1 MNITNDVSDRK
12 VLYIQKT
19 KHPLWRCLALVKC
32 VYTVVQLVTILS
44 SQLNCNTVYALLQEL
59 IAKGGHFM
67 YIFRAWITR
76 KDGTRDYAK
85 NHGKRAFRIWIGP
98 GPEPEKEKNR

>member
-1 MNITNDVSDRK
+1 
-12 VLYIQKT
+12 
-19 KHPLWRCLALVKC
+19 
-32 VYTVVQLVTILS
+32 
-44 SQLNCNTVYALLQEL
+44 
-59 IAKGGHFM
+59 M

>member
-1 MNITNDVSDRK
+1 MLGSCKI
-12 VLYIQKT
+12 
-19 KHPLWRCLALVKC
+19 
-32 VYTVVQLVTILS
+32 VYTVVQLVTMLS
-44 SQLNCNTVYALLQEL
+44 RQLYCNTEYILLQEL
-59 IAKGGHFM
+59 IAKGGRFM

-85 NHGKRAFRIWIGP
+85 DHGKRAFRIWIGP